1 MSIRGPGISIA
12 KSRRAGQPSTGPEV
26 QLLATLCAASLK
38 HRAALPLVITKGVD
52 WHRFAALARHH
63 RVASLVWR
71 NLHGRSDVDMPAW
84 VVQDLRDA
92 YQENALHSLRLTSHL
107 VRIAAELAAND
118 IAVIPLKGI
127 CLAARYYPDVPSRH
141 AGDIDLLVAPKHLE
155 RANEILL
162 GLGYLRVSNK
172 SHIVVA
178 EPFTE
183 EMYFRFHCIFISPDG
198 VLVELHFR
206 LHNNPDILAVDV
218 ADIVSA
224 GNSVQ
229 FGKVSLPTMPDALQ
243 FVFLATHGARHEWVR
258 LQWVCDIAVMVDRA
272 TPDEMRAWLAEAE
285 RYGLANPAVQA
296 LVLAHRLLGIAL
308 PPEVA
313 QNYRRSRRIRY
324 MVRRAEGALAHP
336 EGKAEEPEATF
347 KLGRRVY
354 RMCMTSRPRYLW
366 NELQNGFK
374 ALSAR
379 LMKPAPPAA

>member
-1 MSIRGPGISIA
+1 MSIRESGISVT
-12 KSRRAGQPSTGPEV
+12 KSRSPGPASSGPEV
-26 QLLATLCAASLK
+26 RLLASLCAASLK
-38 HRAALPLVITKGVD
+38 HGTTLPRVGAVGLD
-52 WHRFAALARHH
+52 WSRFAALARHH
-63 RVASLVWR
+63 RVSPLVWR
-71 NLHGRSDVDMPAW
+71 NLREWSDVEIPAW
-84 VVQDLRDA
+84 VVQDFREA

-107 VRIAAELAAND
+107 VRITAKLAASD
-118 IAVIPLKGI
+118 IAAIPLKGI
-127 CLAARYYPDVPSRH
+127 SLAARYYPDLASRH
-141 AGDIDLLVAPKHLE
+141 AGDIDLLVAPAHLD
-155 RANEILL
+155 RATETIRA
-162 GLGYLRVSNK
+162 LGYLRVSNK
-172 SHIVVA
+172 SHVVVA

-218 ADIVSA
+218 PDIVAA

-229 FGKVSLPTMPDALQ
+229 FGNVSLRTMPDALQ

-272 TPDEMRAWLAEAE
+272 TPDEVRAWLAEAE

-296 LVLAHRLLGIAL
+296 LVLAHRLLGVAL

-313 QNYRRSRRIRY
+313 RAYARSRRIRY
-324 MVRRAEGALAHP
+324 MVRRAEEALAQP
-336 EGKAEEPEATF
+336 AGKAEEPEATF
-347 KLGRRVY
+347 KLGRRLY

-366 NELQNGFK
+366 HELQNGFK
-374 ALSAR
+374 AISAR